1 MREFE
6 LGSGPH
12 LPSPRSVQQVMGQ
25 VLVALVPGIVVH
37 VAFFGPG
44 VLIQLVL
51 ACGFALAL
59 EAAMLRLRGRPL
71 KPFLSDYSA
80 VVTAVLF
87 ALCIPPLAPWWIA
100 AVAMVFAIVIAKHL
114 YGGLGHNIFNPAMV
128 GYVAVLIS
136 FPLDMTQWLL
146 PRHLADWT
154 PGLLPSLAAI
164 FSGQL
169 ELPSAISGLDAVTGA
184 TALDTLKNGLDAGA
198 PVPEISNAALFGH
211 AGSAGWAWVAL
222 AYGVGGLYLLW
233 RRIITWHVPVATL
246 GAVLALTLPLWLLDP
261 DSHASPLQHL
271 AAGGL
276 VLAAF
281 FIATDPVSGCTSNRG
296 RLVFGL
302 GVAAIT
308 LVIRRWGGY
317 PDGIAFAVLLMNMAA
332 PLIDR
337 YTRPRIY
344 GR

>member
-1 MREFE
+1 MREFD
-6 LGSGPH
+6 LAGGPH
-12 LPSPRSVQQVMGQ
+12 LPSPRSVQAVMGQ

-37 VAFFGPG
+37 VGFFGPG
-44 VLIQLVL
+44 LLVQIVL
-51 ACGFALAL
+51 ACGFALGL

-71 KPFLSDYSA
+71 KPFLTDYSA

-128 GYVAVLIS
+128 GYVAVLVS
-136 FPLDMTQWLL
+136 FPLEMTQWLL

-154 PGLLPSLAAI
+154 PGLLPSLEAVLT
-164 FSGQL
+164 GHL
-169 ELPSAISGLDAVTGA
+169 EVPAVVGGLDAVTGA
-184 TALDTLKNGLDAGA
+184 TALDTLKNGLDAGLTVSELRTGA
-198 PVPEISNAALFGH
+198 VFGH

-233 RRIITWHVPVATL
+233 RRIITWHVPLATL
-246 GAVLALTLPLWLLDP
+246 GAVVALTLPLWLLDP
-261 DSHASPLQHL
+261 GLHASPLQHL

-296 RLVFGL
+296 RLLFGL
-302 GVAAIT
+302 GVAVVT

-337 YTRPRIY
+337 YTRPRVY
-344 GR
+344 GQ